1 MLEIRMLGQFDV
13 RIDGRVTNIPSR
25 PAQSLLAYLAL
36 SAGTAHRREKLA
48 GLFWPDSTEVNA
60 RSSLR
65 HALWRIRKEIGGDAE
80 TETPYLLVDS
90 LTIAF
95 ADGGHTWVDAL
106 VLARETAKDSSP
118 ENLIGALSLYGGD
131 LLPGFYDD
139 WVILERER
147 IRAVFDHKM
156 QAFLDQC
163 LANHQWPLALEWAER
178 WIGLGQVPEPA
189 YQALMIAYSYKG
201 DVAGVAASFQR
212 CQDALMDELG
222 VQPSELTREI
232 YERSIRGDA
241 RSVEELFRQVRKL
254 GETAELGREEL
265 GDWSALEAT
274 QLMIDR
280 ALERGDQLL
289 DKSAVI
295 LASSLK
301 NELTLDEASAALLLR
316 SALFHDEPFEP
327 WLAAFE
333 SADAASG
340 ALSTFYE
347 TRPDAKIRRRIVSAF
362 GQLQNDKAAEALLH
376 IAVVDEALAARSAAA
391 LESCRLGHQE
401 EIMNRT
407 LAQASKENDPVS
419 LGTLAILVNE
429 YGLPENSDTYTKIQ
443 VTLTLARRRW
453 RTYRRAVWRQARRLG
468 LIGTLIALYG
478 AATPPLM
485 KATDPSSYQINIES
499 DGLAIWIFSLIV
511 FFSFFG
517 FLQGFACGFFIGLA
531 DAIWV
536 GGPRRLGRLL
546 LSSPG
551 GLVYALIIG
560 LFSGLQ
566 PDQPAPAAIVF
577 VPLTLLLGLVFG
589 ALVSL
594 VTPALG
600 ETRSRSRQRR
610 QMFIASLVSVLVNIP
625 YMYIIIGGL
634 ELYVTL
640 SRSLL
645 IALLPLVLGLP
656 YLLRANFIGPVA
668 DNPDTSQESL
678 APSG

>member
-1 MLEIRMLGQFDV
+1 MLEVRMLGQFDV
-13 RIDGRVTNIPSR
+13 RLDGRVTNIPSR

-36 SAGTAHRREKLA
+36 NEA
-48 GLFWPDSTEVNA
+48 NA

-80 TETPYLLVDS
+80 TENPYLLVDS

-106 VLARETAKDSSP
+106 VLARETAKESSP

-254 GETAELGREEL
+254 GETAEPGREEL

-295 LASSLK
+295 LANSLK

-362 GQLQNDKAAEALLH
+362 GQLQNDKATESLLH
-376 IAVVDEALAARSAAA
+376 IAVSDEALAARSAAA

-453 RTYRRAVWRQARRLG
+453 RTYRRAVWKQARRLG

-531 DAIWV
+531 DAIWI

-566 PDQPAPAAIVF
+566 PDQPAPAAMVF

-594 VTPALG
+594 VAPALG

-610 QMFIASLVSVLVNIP
+610 QMFLASLVSVLVNIP
-625 YMYIIIGGL
+625 YMYIIIGSL

-656 YLLRANFIGPVA
+656 FLLKSSFIGPVA
-668 DNPDTSQESL
+668 GNTDTSQESL
-678 APSG
+678 APGG